1 MLNNLMTHR
10 FGKKKF
16 RKVSLQINSSYFN
29 ETLLQNSRNKTRL
42 QYEPD
47 NLDVN

>member
-1 MLNNLMTHR
+1 MLNNLMTHC
-10 FGKKKF
+10 FGKKKI
-16 RKVSLQINSSYFN
+16 RKASLQINSSYFSK
-29 ETLLQNSRNKTRL
+29 TLLHNSRNKTRL